1 MIPSGRY
8 YIVEL
13 ISLPLAYLLLSDEDF
28 LSSHIWLSPLGT
40 KVYVG

>member
-1 MIPSGRY
+1 MSH

-28 LSSHIWLSPLGT
+28 LSSHFWLSHPLET